1 MPSLSV
7 PLRPP
12 GRPLADGTVWRR
24 YRGRGVSL
32 GSHACHTLVTHT
44 ACLIRALCHSS
55 RPSLG
60 ARLRRY
66 GECDESV
73 VRDAVVK
80 GRVRDAYHSHPHY
93 APSLRSRV
101 SFPSHVSLP
110 FSTSLSRYVL
120 SAYGS
125 VPYETRRPKGGE
137 TRKEREEPWKAVGT
151 VSRHDVPRSLVVPT
165 RLSPLMSVPPVPL
178 RPLSLRASG
187 TDMRRRW
194 KTWERAE

>member
-1 MPSLSV
+1 MERLVSSRSRLTPFLVPSLSV

-80 GRVRDAYHSHPHY
+80 GRVRGGIRLETERDVERRDRRRP
-93 APSLRSRV
+93 PP
-101 SFPSHVSLP
+101 FPLLYRSLP
-110 FSTSLSRYVL
+110 PHYVL
-120 SAYGS
+120 SA
-125 VPYETRRPKGGE
+125 
-137 TRKEREEPWKAVGT
+137 
-151 VSRHDVPRSLVVPT
+151 SRLFTHHS
-165 RLSPLMSVPPVPL
+165 SPEAPL
-178 RPLSLRASG
+178 RGPNVVRRSG
-187 TDMRRRW
+187 AGAGWQEHRESIPPIISIQGIIYITCFYIG
-194 KTWERAE
+194 T

>member
-125 VPYETRRPKGGE
+125 VPYETRRPD
-137 TRKEREEPWKAVGT
+137 ER
-151 VSRHDVPRSLVVPT
+151 
-165 RLSPLMSVPPVPL
+165 
-178 RPLSLRASG
+178 SG
-187 TDMRRRW
+187 
-194 KTWERAE
+194 

>member
-93 APSLRSRV
+93 APSLSSRV
-101 SFPSHVSLP
+101 SFAFLTSHFPSLRLFLVTFSPRTAP
-110 FSTSLSRYVL
+110 FR
-120 SAYGS
+120 
-125 VPYETRRPKGGE
+125 TRRDDRRE
-137 TRKEREEPWKAVGT
+137 ARRERNGRAVEGT
-151 VSRHDVPRSLVVPT
+151 GNCVSRHDVPRSLVVPT

-178 RPLSLRASG
+178 RPLSLRAWREPY
-187 TDMRRRW
+187 MRRRV
-194 KTWERAE
+194 KDVRK

>member
-1 MPSLSV
+1 MERLVSSRSRLTPFLVPSLSV

-80 GRVRDAYHSHPHY
+80 GRVRGGIR
-93 APSLRSRV
+93 L
-101 SFPSHVSLP
+101 
-110 FSTSLSRYVL
+110 
-120 SAYGS
+120 
-125 VPYETRRPKGGE
+125 ETERDVERRDRRRPPPFPLHTAPYHLTTFCPPLG
-137 TRKEREEPWKAVGT
+137 
-151 VSRHDVPRSLVVPT
+151 SSLT
-165 RLSPLMSVPPVPL
+165 
-178 RPLSLRASG
+178 
-187 TDMRRRW
+187 THRRRRRSAGR
-194 KTWERAE
+194 T